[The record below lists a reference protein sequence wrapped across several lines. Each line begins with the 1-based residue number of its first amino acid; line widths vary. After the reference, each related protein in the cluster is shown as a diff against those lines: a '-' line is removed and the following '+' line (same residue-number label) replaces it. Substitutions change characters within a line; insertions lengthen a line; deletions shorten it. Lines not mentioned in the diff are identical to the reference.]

1 MKLPRFTVIIPTR
14 NRAEALIRCIKSV
27 LQGHT
32 RPERILVI
40 DNNST
45 DDTRKKIR
53 ALAGQEPRL
62 RLLAWKKNN
71 VAAARNRGARAAQT
85 EWLAFLDDDCV
96 APPVWL
102 ERAGRLI
109 RKNRGKAMV
118 LGGDYLQPG
127 EPVPPEAPGRP
138 TRMAPGNYLPEG
150 NLFIP
155 RKLYVAFGG
164 MNPALGP
171 NEKRFGYHEG
181 TDLQI
186 RIERRKPA
194 ACPRILAKELA
205 VHHHQ
210 VKKNPLTTA
219 FLAGFD
225 LGRLHQGQAEHG
237 ILYLYSRSFWLSL
250 RLAGRILAA
259 GGIGHGACRDLVRI
273 GEIWGSFQKER
284 SANGTVPTGSSRA
297 TARWITKKREYKSV

>member
-1 MKLPRFTVIIPTR
+1 MKPPRITVVIPTR
-14 NRAEALIRCIKSV
+14 NRAAPLLRCVESV
-27 LQGHT
+27 LTGRT
-32 RPERILVI
+32 LPEKILVV
-40 DNNST
+40 DNGST
-45 DDTRKKIR
+45 DETRGKIR
-53 ALAGQEPRL
+53 ELARQEPRVH
-62 RLLAWKKNN
+62 LLGWKKNN
-71 VAAARNRGARAAQT
+71 VAAARNRGARAART

-96 APPVWL
+96 SPPVWL

-138 TRMAPGNYLPEG
+138 IRMVPGNYLPEG

-155 RKLYVAFGG
+155 RKLYLAFGG
-164 MNPALGP
+164 MDPALGP

-186 RIERRKPA
+186 RIERRNA
-194 ACPRILAKELA
+194 TACPRILARELA

-210 VKKNPLTTA
+210 VRKNSLTTA

-225 LGRLHQGQAEHG
+225 LGRLHRGQAGHG
-237 ILYLYSRSFWLSL
+237 IFYLCSRSVWLSL
-250 RLAGRILAA
+250 RLAGRILTEGA
-259 GGIGHGACRDLVRI
+259 GQGACRDLVRI
-273 GEIWGSFQKER
+273 GEIWGSFGMGR
-284 SANGTVPTGSSRA
+284 IANGTVPAGPTRSRA
-297 TARWITKKREYKSV
+297 KRCRGKRLA